1 MPRRFGRRLQRTQ
14 RAELSVGTWNC
25 CGMSSGRK
33 LWIDD
38 ELFGAS
44 VDVLALT
51 ELHAGYTKRLRGK
64 RWALRWTA
72 TMV

>member
-1 MPRRFGRRLQRTQ
+1 
-14 RAELSVGTWNC
+14 
-25 CGMSSGRK
+25 MSSGRK

-51 ELHAGYTKRLRGK
+51 ELHAAGYTKRLRGK